1 MYEDTRLQLNTENRI
16 IHTKMLRMR
25 DKEGKTYSTEMAR
38 LETSKIDNGE
48 ELQGYRNA
56 S

>member
-1 MYEDTRLQLNTENRI
+1 MYEDTRLQINTENRI
-16 IHTKMLRMR
+16 HTKIMR

-48 ELQGYRNA
+48 EHRGYRKG